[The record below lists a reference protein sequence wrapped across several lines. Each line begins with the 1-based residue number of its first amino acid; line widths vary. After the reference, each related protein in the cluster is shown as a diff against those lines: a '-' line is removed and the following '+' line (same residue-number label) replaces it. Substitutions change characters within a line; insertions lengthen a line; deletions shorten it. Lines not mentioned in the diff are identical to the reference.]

1 MRISDWSSD
10 VCSSDLVAGKIF
22 ALSYKI
28 ICCRNQ
34 LSRLLGCNRE
44 VGAGE
49 CSTEI
54 LGDLCGFLG
63 ALDESEVRLRS
74 CLEPSDVD
82 ACRLVEKIEV
92 DVERRKEFEGVFID
106 SFARLDRKSAGWG
119 KSVTVI
125 VKVG

>member
-28 ICCRNQ
+28 IYCRNQ

-49 CSTEI
+49 SSTEI

-63 ALDESEVRLRS
+63 ALVEREVRLRS
-74 CLEPSDVD
+74 CLETCEVD
-82 ACRLVEKIEV
+82 ALCLVEKFEV
-92 DVERRKEFEGVFID
+92 DVYRQMAF
-106 SFARLDRKSAGWG
+106 
-119 KSVTVI
+119 
-125 VKVG
+125 